1 MAKAKARGKTGR
13 KSGGRVLKAT
23 TRQTGRSDLAR
34 DSKKIMI
41 EELLNSTR

>member
-13 KSGGRVLKAT
+13 KPGGRVLKAT

-34 DSKKIMI
+34 DRQRKAMRPGKQQ
-41 EELLNSTR
+41 ER